1 MYSLKKECWD
11 NSWTLFLQ
19 VLVNTPIC

>member
-11 NSWTLFLQ
+11 NS
-19 VLVNTPIC
+19 